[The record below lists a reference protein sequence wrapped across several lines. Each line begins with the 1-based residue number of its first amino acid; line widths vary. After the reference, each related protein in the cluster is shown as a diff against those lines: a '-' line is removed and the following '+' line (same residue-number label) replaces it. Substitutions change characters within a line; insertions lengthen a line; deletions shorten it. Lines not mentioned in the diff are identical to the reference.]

1 MRCLNNQGKI
11 AWKASPRFL
20 GMLADAE
27 RDARDDLRRLAIASG
42 DRDRNLPLIRNIFA
56 MTDLEGMPSYFWL
69 ISSGLKKPIRDD
81 VPYTTQALRED
92 LLRVQNAWDES
103 QASRER
109 DAIYIYLT
117 AVFELVAWWTA
128 ENRAVERAHKAL
140 RLRNIWAI
148 RPHASRLPQS
158 SSCTADPAKV
168 DKRTRSK
175 WSRAL
180 RYALVQKTPSESLVQ
195 FIKRKGGINRC
206 AERFR
211 ARRRGRP
218 SRLLS
223 SE

>member
-1 MRCLNNQGKI
+1 M
-11 AWKASPRFL
+11 SY
-20 GMLADAE
+20 
-27 RDARDDLRRLAIASG
+27 
-42 DRDRNLPLIRNIFA
+42 
-56 MTDLEGMPSYFWL
+56 LEGLPSYFWL
-69 ISSGLKKPIRDD
+69 VSSRLKKPVHDD

-92 LLRVQNAWDES
+92 LLRLRNAWEDC
-103 QASRER
+103 QASRQR

-117 AVFELVAWWTA
+117 AVFDLVAWWTA
-128 ENRAVERAHKAL
+128 ENRAVERARKAL
-140 RLRNIWAI
+140 RLRNIWVSDHIEPFAAI
-148 RPHASRLPQS
+148 IQ
-158 SSCTADPAKV
+158 CTADPAKV
-168 DKRTRSK
+168 DKRARSK

-211 ARRRGRP
+211 AHRRGRP